1 MVVNKRK
8 KNSRLRGSTWHGYGR
23 GQAHHK
29 GAGNRGGRGR
39 AGSGKRADQKKPS
52 YQKVGKHYLGRIGFT
67 SKSLVKIVP
76 INLKDIQQRLDA
88 FVAQGLAE
96 KKGDIFTL
104 DLENIGCNKLLGTGQ
119 VRMKMNITTKYA
131 SASAIERIEKAGG
144 KVSGLLEA
152 EKSKEPAADKKPK
165 AKKEA
170 DDE

>member
-8 KNSRLRGSTWHGYGR
+8 KHSRARGLRWHGYGR

-67 SKSLVKIVP
+67 SKSMLNIVP
-76 INLKDIQQRLDA
+76 INLKDIHQRIDA
-88 FVAQGLAE
+88 YVAQGLAE
-96 KKGDIFTL
+96 KKGDLYTL
-104 DLENIGCNKLLGTGQ
+104 SLEDIGCNKLLGTGK
-119 VRMKMNITTKYA
+119 VLLKMNITAEFA
-131 SASAIERIEKAGG
+131 SNGAVEKVEEAGG
-144 KVSGLLEA
+144 KVTVLNA
-152 EKSKEPAADKKPK
+152 ESEESNEKKPK